1 MAVPLPGRGLVHLLL
16 PSCYGASVVPGPDW
30 ASRMGDWC
38 DEGCQDSYDAGII
51 IQPGL
56 DLVKTWA
63 AEWVRSGGVRGATP
77 FSHVAVQW
85 CENLEATFFSKPEK
99 QQNNKTLR
107 VYFKLP
113 AV

>member
-1 MAVPLPGRGLVHLLL
+1 
-16 PSCYGASVVPGPDW
+16 
-30 ASRMGDWC
+30 MGDC
-38 DEGCQDSYDAGII
+38 RDEDCQDNYDAGIT

-99 QQNNKTLR
+99 QQHI
-107 VYFKLP
+107 
-113 AV
+113 ACIC